1 MLAAASDGRH
11 GVHVVPRFTFE
22 RGASLDA
29 LEVAYTTYGAL
40 STTRDNAI
48 LVTHGTSG
56 TRDSYRAFIGPGRA
70 LDTDRYLIVTVDAIG
85 GGGSSAPSGGLGL
98 DFPRYTIRD
107 MVRGQHDLVANGL
120 GLAGLLAVGGPSM
133 GSFQALEWG
142 IAYPAFARGLL
153 LIVPAARSG
162 RLFASIVDAMV
173 AAVEGDPAWKRGRYT
188 ENPTAGLR
196 RAGMIYFPWLYSD
209 EWLERLRGQ
218 DEYARAL
225 CAVGEDWAANWD
237 ALDWMYRYLASRD
250 HDIAGPF
257 GGDVDAA
264 LSVIRARALVIPC
277 ASDRLLPPQGARLIY
292 ERLKGAVWAEIP
304 SASGHRACGPS
315 PGSLEYEFIAASIG
329 RFLSELGAA
338 DEGAW
343 LSRMAPRTHAKVP
356 VRREIKPTN

>member
-173 AAVEGDPAWKRGRYT
+173 AAVEGDPQSAFLLQK
-188 ENPTAGLR
+188 TAT
-196 RAGMIYFPWLYSD
+196 

-225 CAVGEDWAANWD
+225 CAVGEDWAASWD